1 MMTPLDRPS
10 TPSLSISTA
19 HAVQAADSTRVLI
32 PVMWLLIGL
41 VFVVVGA
48 YAALCN
54 PLDPVPHQLEIRP
67 DPDFHPLPPPAPVG
81 PIPPDAEMIA
91 SAR

>member
-1 MMTPLDRPS
+1 MKSLDRPS
-10 TPSLSISTA
+10 APSLSIST
-19 HAVQAADSTRVLI
+19 HAVQATDSTRVLI
-32 PVMWLLIGL
+32 ALMWLFIGL

-67 DPDFHPLPPPAPVG
+67 DPDFHPLPVPAPVG
-81 PIPPDAEMIA
+81 PMPADAELIA